1 MSVCVE
7 KIVPMVERLVRD
19 AEPSVRGQLV
29 ESLPHFCAYLKD
41 NLNVEGYT
49 TNVLHILLPLVAE
62 LTTDDNPQTR
72 AAAVSAL
79 VLLAKTIRHDDL
91 VPYLIPIIR
100 SLAKDRTEEEHR
112 VQAAILLH
120 SLADILGKHVCE
132 EHVVPRVE
140 QLATDSQFRV
150 RKAVAQHLGQLV
162 SVVCGGSGGAVAVVV
177 AAASVGAGED
187 GAEGK
192 QLDSGQILLNVF
204 VELSR
209 DSIWGVRKACC
220 DSLVAVSAAYAPE
233 VRSAA
238 LVPLFER
245 LADDES
251 RWVRGSAFQNLGP
264 FIATFSDGRVDP
276 KLLMFYRTMPHPSKH
291 GRDGDIALYCAH
303 AFPGVLLTVGGQR
316 WGELSDLYL
325 LLVKDLQWKVRETL
339 AHSLH
344 EVARIVG
351 QQVAERTLRT
361 IFEAFVQDLDEI
373 KMGVVSH
380 LAAFL
385 AVLSPDCRAQ
395 YAHVVR
401 ELKDETNWR
410 VRETVAGQMAEFA
423 SLFLGPELSDVIVP
437 ACLALL
443 RDKVMSVRSAAVEGM
458 AQLVAVAEKLSDA
471 SLFNLLEKELH
482 LLLEKPY
489 HDRQSLAQ
497 VCGAYLALPD
507 TRNKALFFELLEVL
521 AFDKTPN
528 VRVKVAEVL
537 AKYRGNVESPGWLAL
552 QNDADF
558 DVRYGATGVWVP
570 YDKRKTKP
578 RSEPTTPNQSAT
590 SIAAKET
597 PERPRIDSKVM
608 LQFADS
614 ASLIPQMKNHEL

>member
-1 MSVCVE
+1 MADSVE
-7 KIVPMVERLVRD
+7 KIVPVIERLVRD

-29 ESLPHFCAYLKD
+29 ESLPMFCAFLKD
-41 NLNVEGYT
+41 NLNLDGYT

-79 VLLAKTIRHDDL
+79 VLLAKTIRHEDL

-120 SLADILGKHVCE
+120 SLADVLGRQVCV

-140 QLATDSQFRV
+140 QLAKDSQFRV

-162 SVVCGGSGGAVAVVV
+162 SVVCAGVAAVA
-177 AAASVGAGED
+177 SVLPSEAGKEE
-187 GAEGK
+187 GEQKPAESE
-192 QLDSGQILLNVF
+192 QVLLNVF

-209 DSIWGVRKACC
+209 DVIWGVRKACC
-220 DSLVAVSAAYAPE
+220 DSLVAVSAAYAAE
-233 VRSAA
+233 VRSAV

-303 AFPGVLLTVGGQR
+303 AFPGVLLTVGGAR

-351 QQVAERTLRT
+351 QPVAERTLLT
-361 IFEAFVQDLDEI
+361 IFEAFVSDLDEI

-385 AVLSPDCRAQ
+385 AVLSPECRAQ
-395 YAHVVR
+395 YATVVR
-401 ELKDETNWR
+401 ELSEESNWR
-410 VRETVAGQMAEFA
+410 VRETVAGQMSEFA
-423 SLFLGPELSDVIVP
+423 VLFIGKELADVIVP
-437 ACLALL
+437 SCLSLL
-443 RDKVMSVRSAAVEGM
+443 RDKVQSVRCAAVEGAARLLAVTE
-458 AQLVAVAEKLSDA
+458 AQADTVLFQVLEGQLRQLLQGPFQDRRAV
-471 SLFNLLEKELH
+471 
-482 LLLEKPY
+482 
-489 HDRQSLAQ
+489 AQ
-497 VCGAYLALPD
+497 VCGAYLALPNS
-507 TRNKALFFELLEVL
+507 RRGAWCLEMLEAL
-521 AFDKTPN
+521 ATDKTPN
-528 VRVKVAEVL
+528 VRMAVAAVL
-537 AKYRGNVESPGWLAL
+537 AKHRGGVESPGWLAL
-552 QNDADF
+552 EHDPDF
-558 DVRYGATGVWVP
+558 DVRYCATGEWVP
-570 YDKRKTKP
+570 PAQRKHKQRGEITA
-578 RSEPTTPNQSAT
+578 NM
-590 SIAAKET
+590 AALAAAT
-597 PERPRIDSKVM
+597 PERRRIDSKEM
-608 LQFADS
+608 QQFADS
-614 ASLIPQMKNHEL
+614 ASLIPQMKNNPL

>member
-1 MSVCVE
+1 VADSVE
-7 KIVPMVERLVRD
+7 KIVPVIERLVRD

-29 ESLPHFCAYLKD
+29 ESLPHFCAFLKD
-41 NLNVEGYT
+41 NLNLDGYT

-79 VLLAKTIRHDDL
+79 VLLAKTIRHEDL

-120 SLADILGKHVCE
+120 SLAEVLGRVVCV

-140 QLATDSQFRV
+140 QLSKDTQFRV

-162 SVVCGGSGGAVAVVV
+162 SVVCSPSAQIVSSAAVAE
-177 AAASVGAGED
+177 AGKEEEQARP
-187 GAEGK
+187 AESE
-192 QLDSGQILLNVF
+192 QVLLSVF

-209 DSIWGVRKACC
+209 DAIWGVRKACC
-220 DSLVAVSAAYAPE
+220 DSLVAVSAACASD
-233 VRSAA
+233 VRSTV

-303 AFPGVLLTVGGQR
+303 AFPGVLLTVGGAR

-351 QQVAERTLRT
+351 QQVAERTLLT
-361 IFEAFVQDLDEI
+361 IFEAFVSDLDEI

-380 LAAFL
+380 VAAFL
-385 AVLSPDCRAQ
+385 AVLSPECRAQ
-395 YAHVVR
+395 YAGVVR
-401 ELKDETNWR
+401 ELSEEGNWR
-410 VRETVAGQMAEFA
+410 VRETVAGQMSEFA
-423 SLFLGPELSDVIVP
+423 VLFVGKELSDVIVP
-437 ACLALL
+437 SGLSLL
-443 RDKVMSVRSAAVEGM
+443 RDKVQSVRCAAVDG
-458 AQLVAVAEKLSDA
+458 AARLLAVAEAQADTA
-471 SLFNLLEKELH
+471 LFRVLEGQLRQLLTG
-482 LLLEKPY
+482 PY
-489 HDRQSLAQ
+489 QDRRAVAQ
-497 VCGAYLALPD
+497 VCGAYLALPSSK
-507 TRNKALFFELLEVL
+507 RGAWSLEMLETL
-521 AFDKTPN
+521 ATDKTPN
-528 VRVKVAEVL
+528 VRMAVAAVL
-537 AKYRGNVESPGWLAL
+537 AKYRGAPDSPGWLAL
-552 QNDADF
+552 KNDSDF
-558 DVRYGATGVWVP
+558 DVRYCATGEWVP
-570 YDKRKTKP
+570 PAQRKPKQKGEITA
-578 RSEPTTPNQSAT
+578 NMT
-590 SIAAKET
+590 SLAAAT
-597 PERPRIDSKVM
+597 PERRRIDSKEM
-608 LQFADS
+608 HQFADS
-614 ASLIPQMKNHEL
+614 ASLIPQLRNQEL